1 MKKKQNEYF
10 EFLDGLRESGLV
22 NMFGASSV
30 LEQNFPELDKDKATK
45 ILIKWMKQFRDKNI

>member
-1 MKKKQNEYF
+1 MEKEQNEYF

-30 LEQNFPELDKDKATK
+30 LEQNFPELNKDKATK
-45 ILIKWMKQFRDKNI
+45 ILIKWMKQFRGKNI